1 MTGDA
6 KKPLEG
12 LVKSIIGNFA
22 GKEKLTE
29 EEIRSAWGRVVGEK
43 AAKHSRPRSF
53 VDSRLIVHVDDS
65 GWLYELTTQKKHIL
79 NNLSSELKDKKLKDI
94 TFRIG
99 DLKSPR

>member
-1 MTGDA
+1 MTDEE

-22 GKEKLTE
+22 GKERLTE
-29 EEIRSAWGRVVGEK
+29 EEIRSAWSHVVGPR

-53 VDSRLIVHVDDS
+53 KDSRLIVHVDDS
-65 GWLYELTTQKKHIL
+65 GWLYELTTRKKYIL
-79 NNLSSELKDKKLKDI
+79 NNLSLGLKGKKLKDI

-99 DLKSPR
+99 DLK

>member
-1 MTGDA
+1 MTDEA

-22 GKEKLTE
+22 GKERLTE
-29 EEIRSAWGRVVGEK
+29 EEVRSAWSLVVGEK
-43 AAKHSRPRSF
+43 AAKHSRPRSL

-65 GWLYELTTQKKHIL
+65 SWLYELTTRKKYIL
-79 NNLSSELKDKKLKDI
+79 NNLSSELKNVKLRDI

-99 DLKSPR
+99 DLR

>member
-1 MTGDA
+1 MTDKA
-6 KKPLEG
+6 KKPLED

-29 EEIRSAWGRVVGEK
+29 EEIRSAWGLVVGEQ

-53 VDSRLIVHVDDS
+53 AESRLIVHVDDS
-65 GWLYELTTQKKHIL
+65 SWLYELTTRKKYIL
-79 NNLSSELKDKKLKDI
+79 NNLSSELKGKKLKDI

-99 DLKSPR
+99 ELK

>member
-1 MTGDA
+1 MPDEA
-6 KKPLEG
+6 KKPLED

-29 EEIRSAWGRVVGEK
+29 EEIRSAWGRVVGEA

-53 VDSRLIVHVDDS
+53 ADSRLIVHVDDS
-65 GWLYELTTQKKHIL
+65 GWLYELTTRKKCIL
-79 NNLSSELKDKKLKDI
+79 NNLSAELKGKKLKEI

-99 DLKSPR
+99 NLN

>member
-1 MTGDA
+1 MADEI
-6 KKPLEG
+6 KRPLEG

-29 EEIRSAWGRVVGEK
+29 EEIRSAWGLVVGQK

-53 VDSRLIVHVDDS
+53 ADSRLIVHVDDS
-65 GWLYELTTQKKHIL
+65 SWLYELTTRKKYIL
-79 NNLSSELKDKKLKDI
+79 NSLSSELKGKKLKEI

-99 DLKSPR
+99 DLR

>member
-1 MTGDA
+1 MTDEA
-6 KKPLEG
+6 KRPLEG

-29 EEIRSAWGRVVGEK
+29 EEIRSAWSLVVGRK

-53 VDSRLIVHVDDS
+53 MESRLIVHVDDS
-65 GWLYELTTQKKHIL
+65 SWLYELTTQKKRIL
-79 NNLSSELKDKKLKDI
+79 NNLSSELKGKKLKEI

-99 DLKSPR
+99 DLK

>member
-1 MTGDA
+1 MADES
-6 KKPLEG
+6 KRPLEG

-29 EEIRSAWGRVVGEK
+29 EEIRSAWSSVVGEK

-53 VDSRLIVHVDDS
+53 TDSRLIVHVDDS
-65 GWLYELTTQKKHIL
+65 SWLYELTTQKKYIL
-79 NNLSSELKDKKLKDI
+79 NNLSSELKGKKLKDI

-99 DLKSPR
+99 DLR